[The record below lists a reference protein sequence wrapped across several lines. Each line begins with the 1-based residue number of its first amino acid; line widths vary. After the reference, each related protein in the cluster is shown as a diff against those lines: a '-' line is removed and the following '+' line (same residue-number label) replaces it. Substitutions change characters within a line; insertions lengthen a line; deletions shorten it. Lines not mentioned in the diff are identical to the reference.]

1 MPVTTKFQIPYPD
14 GTSTYAP
21 LQDWFAGIATGV
33 ENALN
38 TGLGG
43 APRLANSDTERN
55 TIYPSPVQGNTVIR
69 PDKGWTEQYFA
80 TYNASTNPSGATP
93 SGWYPVAG
101 AQPLAVARR
110 TTTALAINSG
120 SYTNIS
126 ANAAWTPNNMGGITY
141 TDGFI
146 VPLAGIYE
154 VEWSL
159 IMVGTMAGIAGIGV
173 NIAGSPGGDVLHAV
187 GPIATTAASMG
198 NGSALVTLAAN
209 DKLTFWGYGSGA
221 SGNVAPLAGAATHW
235 GVRWVRPNAQ

>member
-1 MPVTTKFQIPYPD
+1 MPVTTKFQIVYPD
-14 GTSTYAP
+14 GTSTLAP
-21 LQDWFAGIATGV
+21 LQDWFAALANST
-33 ENALN
+33 ETALN

-43 APRLANSDTERN
+43 APRLANSDSERN
-55 TIYPSPVQGNTVIR
+55 TIYPSPVQGNTVVR

-93 SGWYPVAG
+93 SGWYPASG
-101 AQPLAVARR
+101 AMPTGVARR
-110 TTTALAINSG
+110 TTAALAVNNG

-146 VPLAGIYE
+146 VPTAGIYQ

-159 IMVGTMAGIAGIGV
+159 IMVATMNGIAGIAV
-173 NIAGSPGGDVLHAV
+173 NAAGTPGGDVLHAV
-187 GPIATTAASMG
+187 GPITHNAASTG

-209 DKLTFWGYGSGA
+209 DKLTLWAYGSGA
-221 SGNVAPLAGAATHW
+221 AGNVATTANAATHW